1 MVDPVTAT
9 STFLTSPAGQGLTAA
24 AGGILG
30 SQFGSPSR
38 AKQARQ
44 RRDQYAD
51 QKKYGSKVLDKQLR
65 INEKYRNREI
75 QGRVAD
81 ARAAGLHPLA
91 ALGIAPSSGGSIPG
105 FSSSDIPGQHQTGSA
120 IESGIRTLQGA
131 QRHESQTAHQQVMAG
146 LQLEE
151 QTLRNDWLKTQILN
165 SESKRAAAAANSQ
178 QFDPAMRP
186 RPLVVS

>member
-1 MVDPVTAT
+1 M
-9 STFLTSPAGQGLTAA
+9 LGGLSS
-24 AGGILG
+24 G
-30 SQFGSPSR
+30 PSR

-51 QKKYGSKVLDKQLR
+51 QKKYGSKVLDKQLK
-65 INEKYRNREI
+65 INERYRNREI

-120 IESGIRTLQGA
+120 IETGLRTLQGA
-131 QRHESQTAHQQVMAG
+131 QRHESQTGHVLWKLIRRDA
-146 LQLEE
+146 
-151 QTLRNDWLKTQILN
+151 
-165 SESKRAAAAANSQ
+165 
-178 QFDPAMRP
+178 
-186 RPLVVS
+186 